1 MGSLK
6 RSIRRSLGR
15 RWRTIPKEAMPKH
28 ARQSGC
34 ERKGKQADWYVR
46 RRDDGYVSERGNWKE
61 KGEKRGGSETGNE
74 AKGDRMHAVGSTTK
88 LFANQ

>member
-1 MGSLK
+1 
-6 RSIRRSLGR
+6 
-15 RWRTIPKEAMPKH
+15 MPKY

-46 RRDDGYVSERGNWKE
+46 RRDDGYVSERGKGRE
-61 KGEKRGGSETGNE
+61 KIGGGSETGNE

>member
-1 MGSLK
+1 MGRDRGRDREEEKEKEMKNEGGEMGSLMRLIRK
-6 RSIRRSLGR
+6 RLGR

-46 RRDDGYVSERGNWKE
+46 RRDDGYVSEEEREGRK
-61 KGEKRGGSETGNE
+61 
-74 AKGDRMHAVGSTTK
+74 
-88 LFANQ
+88 